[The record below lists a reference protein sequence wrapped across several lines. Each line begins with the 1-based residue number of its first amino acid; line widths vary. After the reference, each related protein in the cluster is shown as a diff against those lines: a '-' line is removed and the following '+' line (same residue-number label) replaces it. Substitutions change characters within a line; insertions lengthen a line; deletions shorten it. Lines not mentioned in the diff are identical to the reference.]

1 MCAQILET
9 LVGEIYDEDD
19 EADME
24 EDTTSIVQALD
35 GTFTIDGMVRG
46 NCFLVRFK
54 DCSRHERTRWLCF
67 SQADLS
73 IVCERLELEEH
84 VDAETRAEYATLS
97 GFLCHQA
104 GAIPGIRDVILVAHI
119 RFDILEADERRVLS
133 LKASNIT
140 DARKNHSPFLHS
152 GRV

>member
-1 MCAQILET
+1 
-9 LVGEIYDEDD
+9 
-19 EADME
+19 
-24 EDTTSIVQALD
+24 
-35 GTFTIDGMVRG
+35 MVRG
-46 NCFLVRFK
+46 NCFLVLFK